1 MVDGVM
7 VDGAASSGGRVAA
20 GADSG
25 SGTGSRRGR
34 RNDPDR
40 RDRLVDA
47 CLDVIARDG
56 VAGTSHRKVA
66 AQAGVPLGSTTYYF
80 AGMGELL
87 HAAFE
92 RFSHS
97 VSDRFEARMEA
108 ADTPEE
114 VREAVAA
121 IILQDVF
128 TSQRDLVLSHEL
140 YTLAA
145 RDPAYRDLTT
155 AWMARSRAALERH
168 VDPETARML
177 DVLIEGLT
185 IHRALDAQARDPR
198 EVRIAVDRLVGERVS
213 GERALSG

>member
-128 TSQRDLVLSHEL
+128 TSQRDLVLSHEAL
-140 YTLAA
+140 HPGRPRPRLPRPDDRMDGAQSCGAGAA
-145 RDPAYRDLTT
+145 RRPRDRPDARRAHRGPDHSPGAGCAGAGPA
-155 AWMARSRAALERH
+155 
-168 VDPETARML
+168 
-177 DVLIEGLT
+177 
-185 IHRALDAQARDPR
+185 
-198 EVRIAVDRLVGERVS
+198 
-213 GERALSG
+213 